1 MTNDR
6 HARTML
12 PIPDRPATGLMTYD
26 AKDPDT
32 SVPAHRAAASRRRAP
47 RTCW

>member
-1 MTNDR
+1 MPVDR
-6 HARTML
+6 HSRSML
-12 PIPDRPATGLMTYD
+12 PIPDRPPAGLTTYD

-32 SVPAHRAAASRRRAP
+32 RYPRSSHSLRLRVP